1 MKKKKKKKKKKTIE
15 RSAITGQKGNKEQCR
30 FSELSAVNDLQA
42 KPQENIDGLTKVADP
57 FYFSHK

>member
-1 MKKKKKKKKKKTIE
+1 MKKKKKTIE